1 MKSKIKIL
9 IYILI
14 TILLDLVIF
23 LTPLNNRLII
33 SYSYLMISIYL
44 IFNVFFK
51 IKGKKL
57 LVIYFVYFLTL
68 FLFNLFLLSAINI
81 FLSIIVLILIIY
93 QTKKTRKKKNV
104 ITIKKQESEKK
115 NITINVEL
123 PLDFNIKEFEYLAK
137 KLYSDMQTYFMN
149 LEYEKLEHILDQDL
163 YKQFATQMK
172 LLEKNSKCA
181 IRENFEF
188 IDFKINDFKEINNK
202 IVINT
207 SLGVIEDKYTSS
219 MNSKVKKDNCSYESY
234 YEIIYIKKEEWII
247 NSLKLIYSHSNRKK
261 S

>member
-1 MKSKIKIL
+1 M
-9 IYILI
+9 
-14 TILLDLVIF
+14 
-23 LTPLNNRLII
+23 
-33 SYSYLMISIYL
+33 
-44 IFNVFFK
+44 
-51 IKGKKL
+51 
-57 LVIYFVYFLTL
+57 
-68 FLFNLFLLSAINI
+68 
-81 FLSIIVLILIIY
+81 ILIIY

-188 IDFKINDFKEINNK
+188 IDFVPVMWYNINR
-202 IVINT
+202 
-207 SLGVIEDKYTSS
+207 
-219 MNSKVKKDNCSYESY
+219 C
-234 YEIIYIKKEEWII
+234 
-247 NSLKLIYSHSNRKK
+247 
-261 S
+261 